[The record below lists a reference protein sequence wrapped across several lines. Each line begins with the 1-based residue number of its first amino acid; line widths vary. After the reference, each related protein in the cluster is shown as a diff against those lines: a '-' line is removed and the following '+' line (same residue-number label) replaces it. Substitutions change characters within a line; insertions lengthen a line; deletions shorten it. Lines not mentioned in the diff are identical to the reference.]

1 VRVRSIRTR
10 MHDCRPSVPTPEGV
24 VVLEVVGVGEVCWES
39 VLCGTGPMRAHAG
52 LERHAEV
59 YMRCSGPR
67 RWEVTVRL
75 EGWTH

>member
-1 VRVRSIRTR
+1 MRVRQIRTR

-59 YMRCSGPR
+59 YMRRSGPR
-67 RWEVTVRL
+67 RREVTVRL